1 MDKVVIRKITAG
13 EVESAMALALEVFMQ
28 FEAPDYGP
36 AGVET
41 FKKDI
46 VENPEYLEMARQGAC
61 PIYGAFDG
69 EQIVA
74 LMGMR
79 SNKTHINLVFTKKEY
94 HRKGIARAIFRYLL
108 QDVLKENPSLEAL
121 TLNSSPYGLPFYLAI
136 GFTPLSEE
144 QETNGIRFTPMKYII
159 NK

>member
-1 MDKVVIRKITAG
+1 MVIRKITG
-13 EVESAMALALEVFMQ
+13 DEVESAMELALEVFME
-28 FEAPDYGP
+28 FESPDYGP

-46 VENPEYLEMARQGAC
+46 VENPEYLEKARQGLC
-61 PIYGAFDG
+61 PIYGAFEG
-69 EQIVA
+69 AKLVA

-108 QDVLKENPSLEAL
+108 EDVLRENPSLEAL
-121 TLNSSPYGLPFYLAI
+121 TLNSSPYGLPFYLRI
-136 GFTPLSEE
+136 GFVPQSRELEM
-144 QETNGIRFTPMKYII
+144 NGIRYTPMKYVIQQ
-159 NK
+159 

>member
-1 MDKVVIRKITAG
+1 MENIVIRKITAG

-36 AGVET
+36 EGVET

-46 VENPEYLEMARQGAC
+46 VENPEYLKNARKGLC

-69 EQIVA
+69 KKLVA

-79 SNKTHINLVFTKKEY
+79 SSKTHINLVFTKKEY
-94 HRKGIARAIFRYLL
+94 HRRGIARAIFRHLLADLL
-108 QDVLKENPSLEAL
+108 QENPTLEAL
-121 TLNSSPYGLPFYLAI
+121 TLNSSPYGLPFYLSI
-136 GFTPLSEE
+136 GFIPLSEE
-144 QETNGIRFTPMKYII
+144 LQMNGIRYTPMKYLIQR
-159 NK
+159 